1 MTEIRVTLDL
11 NNAVV
16 MVLSPHLYSRLTY
29 LDGPLQKPDES
40 QWTAMN

>member
-1 MTEIRVTLDL
+1 MTEIRVTLGLKQCSSDG
-11 NNAVV
+11 
-16 MVLSPHLYSRLTY
+16 LSPHLCSRLTY